1 MKIDADHQYVM
12 AEVLREK
19 VPAGKGKG
27 APGKGIPE
35 TQGPQSGAGGDKE
48 LPGVLRLLQEGHFKG
63 VAELRLRINFDEKL
77 AQLGNAALVEK
88 APQAVEQFLAEL
100 GTKAEAL
107 MVNLDNQVA
116 ESVAPL
122 LLDFEEK
129 VAGLMNDGGFGTID
143 QLLASIRMEFEALV
157 ASLQTAI
164 SGAERGS
171 LAADNETGAEGV
183 TAEIPEEGAP
193 LDGSNPSEPE
203 GQTGGGELLVQLVQ
217 DFESALAALREE
229 LTQSS
234 SVLPPLSPYEGNG
247 KAYAKFLAIYN
258 ELNGISHDLSAPAP
272 DIDNEI

>member
-19 VPAGKGKG
+19 GPAGKGKS
-27 APGKGIPE
+27 AHGKGIPE
-35 TQGPQSGAGGDKE
+35 TEVPHSGAGGEKE
-48 LPGVLRLLQEGHFKG
+48 LPGVLHLLQEGHFKG
-63 VAELRLRINFDEKL
+63 VAQLRLRINFHEEL

-88 APQAVEQFLAEL
+88 APQAVEHFLAEL
-100 GTKAEAL
+100 GTKAGEL
-107 MVNLDNQVA
+107 MVNLDDQVA
-116 ESVAPL
+116 ESVSQL
-122 LLDFEEK
+122 LLAFKEK
-129 VAGLMNDGGFGTID
+129 VEGLITDGEFGNID
-143 QLLASIRMEFEALV
+143 QLIASIRTEFEALV
-157 ASLQTAI
+157 ASLKAAI
-164 SGAERGS
+164 SGAEGG
-171 LAADNETGAEGV
+171 LLPADYETGAEGV

-193 LDGSNPSEPE
+193 LNGSDPSEPE

-234 SVLPPLSPYEGNG
+234 SVLPPLSPSEGNG

-272 DIDNEI
+272 EIDHET

>member
-1 MKIDADHQYVM
+1 MKIDADHQYIM

-19 VPAGKGKG
+19 GPAGRGKG

-77 AQLGNAALVEK
+77 EQLGNAALVEK

-122 LLDFEEK
+122 LMAFKEK
-129 VAGLMNDGGFGTID
+129 VEVLMNEFGTID
-143 QLLASIRMEFEALV
+143 QLLASIRTEFEALV

-217 DFESALAALREE
+217 DFESALAALGDE

-258 ELNGISHDLSAPAP
+258 ELNGISNDLSAPAP